1 MWWIFTFFAFHW
13 TSDIKSMFP
22 FLVFTCH
29 KSTVF
34 RGPRGSGGT
43 RSKWSLFRKKIPLL
57 FYKSF
62 RGLVHTVVLTLPCV
76 CTALRSELSD
86 YWGIATETVQSG
98 ICCCYLYSWSSYKL
112 RGYGALTGSHSYFF
126 SSEKPGKRRGEKRAI
141 INLMPN

>member
-1 MWWIFTFFAFHW
+1 MDLHFFLHFIELQ
-13 TSDIKSMFP
+13 TLNQCFP
-22 FLVFTCH
+22 FWFSLATRALC
-29 KSTVF
+29 S
-34 RGPRGSGGT
+34 GDPRAVEGQGANGAF
-43 RSKWSLFRKKIPLL
+43 LGKKIPLL